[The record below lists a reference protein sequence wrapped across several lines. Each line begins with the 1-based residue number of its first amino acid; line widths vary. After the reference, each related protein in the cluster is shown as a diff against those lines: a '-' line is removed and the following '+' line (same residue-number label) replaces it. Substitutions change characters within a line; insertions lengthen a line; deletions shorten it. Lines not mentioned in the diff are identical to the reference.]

1 MKVGMYD
8 RVCLVLSQAISPDG
22 NENTNSEVKVL
33 RFMEHL
39 FFHLETFIYEYS
51 AKHMDIGQ
59 IIHI

>member
-1 MKVGMYD
+1 MYD

-39 FFHLETFIYEYS
+39 FFHLETFIYEFT
-51 AKHMDIGQ
+51 AKHIDKLYIYN
-59 IIHI
+59 